1 MVYRPDRPGLVAI
14 ISRTAAKET
23 SRMTNTPKSAI
34 ELVMER
40 LAKQDAEAGAESR
53 SLTEAQKLAITA
65 ARRDYEAGT
74 AECRIL
80 HDSTAATIMDPE
92 ARAQFEA
99 NYRRDLARLVSERD
113 RKIEKVLEE
122 SA

>member
-1 MVYRPDRPGLVAI
+1 
-14 ISRTAAKET
+14 
-23 SRMTNTPKSAI
+23 MTNTPKSAI
-34 ELVMER
+34 ELSMEK

-53 SLTEAQKLAITA
+53 SLTEAQKLAITE
-65 ARRDYEAGT
+65 ARRNYEAGT

-80 HDSTAATIMDPE
+80 HDSAAATIVDPE

-113 RKIEKVLEE
+113 RKIEKVLGEP
-122 SA
+122 A